1 MFSRRAKP
9 EPLTASLLA
18 CLLGA
23 TALGLALRLL
33 WVLKLHPP
41 ESEIFSDM
49 QSYVDRARHLLAG
62 RYDSG
67 DWLYPPGTSAPIAL
81 WMKLTP
87 LHWQRSTA
95 VMQALLAAAE
105 IPLLFVGARRWFGNR
120 VALAAAASFSVYYLA
135 IDYAGLFSSEGY
147 LTFWLVLAI
156 ALLDPDRPSRMALAG
171 LALALGA
178 LVKPQVMLLG
188 PMWFGLL
195 AMRRQW
201 KQAAA
206 LTAAC
211 GAVVLPASAICS
223 RATGHLQVLSSTSG
237 VVMVQAWCPVKDVE
251 AHSSA
256 WNMAF
261 GLPTVSTR
269 IGRGEPEAQ
278 WGHAKY
284 DVPFSDSGFY
294 VREGLHCIARFP
306 AHALRT
312 LVLNLWDT
320 FGGPPWSFQGPWP
333 DAATDWRKP
342 TLWCNQLFSWLV
354 APFAFLGMWR
364 YRRDRGMLFA
374 VTLPFASCVVNCL
387 VFHGEPRFR
396 VPYDF
401 AILVGAWMGLA
412 SLGRQREVAPV
423 APDAPVTALDAP
435 PTEVAARSSA

>member
-1 MFSRRAKP
+1 MSTPRATP

-18 CLLGA
+18 GVIGA
-23 TALGLALRLL
+23 TVLGLGLRLL

-41 ESEIFSDM
+41 SSEVFSDM

-67 DWLYPPGTSAPIAL
+67 DWLYPPGTSAPLAL

-87 LHWQRSTA
+87 FSWQRSAA
-95 VMQALLAAAE
+95 VMQAVLAAAE
-105 IPLLFVGARRWFGNR
+105 IPLIFIGARRWFGNR
-120 VALAAAASFSVYYLA
+120 VALMAAASFSIYYLA
-135 IDYAGLFSSEGY
+135 IDYAGLFSSEVY
-147 LTFWLVLAI
+147 LTFWLVLAV
-156 ALLDPDRPSRMALAG
+156 ALLDPDRPVRMALAG
-171 LALALGA
+171 LALGLGA
-178 LVKPQVMLLG
+178 LAKPQVMLLA

-201 KQAAA
+201 NQAAA

-211 GAVVLPASAICS
+211 AAVVLPASIICT

-256 WNMAF
+256 WSMAF

-269 IGRGEPEAQ
+269 IGRGEQEAM
-278 WGHAKY
+278 WGHARY
-284 DVPFSDSGFY
+284 DVPFTDSGFY
-294 VREGLHCIARFP
+294 MREGLRCIARFP

-312 LVLNLWDT
+312 LALNLWDT

-354 APFAFLGMWR
+354 VPFAFLGMWR
-364 YRRDRGMLFA
+364 HRRDRGMLFA
-374 VTLPFASCVVNCL
+374 VTLPVASCIVTCL

-412 SLGRQREVAPV
+412 SMRRSREVAPV
-423 APDAPVTALDAP
+423 ARDAPVTQVERSPD
-435 PTEVAARSSA
+435 VAARTSA